1 MKFKVAAPDGIDA
14 EAKALFKSAENF
26 AWIENDQWLTEGC
39 DLLIV
44 RSATKV
50 NSQLIESAS
59 QLKFVIRAGV
69 GTDNIDFE
77 ACEKNG
83 IAVWNAPEGNFQS
96 TAELA
101 IGMIFSLFRSIP
113 EATTTTKLG
122 EWKKA
127 DLSKRGR
134 QLSGSRLGVL
144 GLGNIGLRVARMGKA
159 LGMDIVGADPFYKGT
174 EFKAMSL
181 EEMFATVD
189 VVSTHLPF
197 SQKTKGIV
205 SRALLESAKPGFF
218 FVNTARGGLV
228 DEKDLVD
235 LLASGH
241 LGGVGLDV
249 FAQEPIDVNDPTTKK
264 LLSFSNVVFSPHVG
278 AATKEAQ
285 RAVGLESWEKA
296 SRIAKDVQAGRDFQ
310 DRPLLLPKL
319 PRWR

>member
-1 MKFKVAAPDGIDA
+1 MIHVAAPDGIDN
-14 EAKALFKSAENF
+14 EALALFKNNRQFSWVET
-26 AWIENDQWLTEGC
+26 DQWLKDGC

-50 NSQLIESAS
+50 NESLLAS
-59 QLKFVIRAGV
+59 MPKLKFVIRAGV
-69 GTDNIDFE
+69 GTDNIDFA
-77 ACEKNG
+77 ACDKAG
-83 IAVWNAPEGNFQS
+83 VAVWNAPEGNFQS

-113 EATTTTKLG
+113 EATVTTRAG

-134 QLSGSRLGVL
+134 QLSGSKLGIL

-159 LGMDIVGADPFYKGT
+159 LGMDVVGSDPFYKGT
-174 EFKAMSL
+174 EFKNLSL
-181 EEMFATVD
+181 DEMFSTVD
-189 VVSTHLPF
+189 VVSVHLPMLPT
-197 SQKTKGIV
+197 TKGIV
-205 SRALLESAKPGFF
+205 SRALLEKTKKGFF

-228 DEKDLVD
+228 DEKDLAD

-249 FAQEPIDVNDPTTKK
+249 FVQEPIDLKDATTQR
-264 LLSFSNVVFSPHVG
+264 LLGFPNVVLSPHVG
-278 AATKEAQ
+278 AATREAQ
-285 RAVGLESWEKA
+285 RSVGLESYEK
-296 SRIAKDVQAGRDFQ
+296 SVRIAQDTQAAKDFSDK
-310 DRPLLLPKL
+310 PLLMPKA